1 MENFIYAVYALFQ
14 FFSSIVIPTTLV
26 LLLGDVQVTRQ
37 VALNTIQKFYSATVS
52 KKNFPWNYLLEKI
65 GEARE
70 EIVHDQ
76 THIKR

>member
-1 MENFIYAVYALFQ
+1 M
-14 FFSSIVIPTTLV
+14 
-26 LLLGDVQVTRQ
+26 LLHGEVQVARQ

-65 GEARE
+65 SEAHE

>member
-1 MENFIYAVYALFQ
+1 M
-14 FFSSIVIPTTLV
+14 
-26 LLLGDVQVTRQ
+26 LLHGEVQVTRQ
-37 VALNTIQKFYSATVS
+37 VALNTIQKFYGATVS

-65 GEARE
+65 SDAHE